1 MSKKSVIVAT
11 EKNNPRT
18 IFSITDTKLYAPVVT
33 FSNQN
38 NAKLLGQLKYG
49 FKRTIKWN
57 KYWSETSTE
66 RQNQYLDY
74 LIDPSFQEV
83 NRLFFS
89 LLEDDYTKNKLQTIS
104 SSDCR
109 NIKLCYDQWTKLF
122 WSTSKK

>member
-109 NIKLCYDQWTKLF
+109 NIKLCYDRWTKLF